1 MNAGEVVETL
11 MKLGV
16 HMKDA
21 FTKFSLTT
29 AKGWLEFLEDPAGK
43 TAIQDVSDLLDEL
56 TIGDIKN
63 AVLQVQAKEK
73 AFLKGRRISEL
84 SASDLVAFQAL
95 LDVENALI
103 RKELSLLGT
112 AQFWHVLVDDVLPV
126 LLSVAKVVIPLLL

>member
-11 MKLGV
+11 MQLGV
-16 HMKDA
+16 HVKRA
-21 FTKFSLTT
+21 FNQFTLTT
-29 AKGWLEFLEDPAGK
+29 AKGWVEFLEDPAGK
-43 TAIQDVSDLLDEL
+43 EALDDVSQLLSAL

-63 AVLQVQAKEK
+63 AVLQVQSKEK

-84 SASDLVAFQAL
+84 SATDLIAFQAL

-103 RKELSLLGT
+103 RKELSHLGT
-112 AQFWHVLVDDVLPV
+112 VQFWRVLADDVLPV